1 MMMMLKTTLLVA
13 AALTLGACGERDQ
26 VNQSP
31 VRKADVKASMGAN
44 NPYVAAGWKP
54 GDAASWEEQ
63 INSRTQRGQNEYN
76 RTAGTK
82 P

>member
-1 MMMMLKTTLLVA
+1 MMMILKITLLA
-13 AALTLGACGERDQ
+13 AVLGLGACGERDQ

-63 INSRTQRGQNEYN
+63 LNSRTQRGQNEYN